1 VAVSASVL
9 AGAALTSGPAPE
21 AEAAVPDRLVLA
33 AQAERQQT
41 SSAAWFDQVGVRAAA
56 DQRVAAEKAA
66 ADAAAAAEAERL
78 AEEARQQ
85 AAAEATR
92 NAQRDPRG
100 IAQIMVAQRGWND
113 AQFSCLDSLWT
124 KESGWDYTAD
134 NPGSSAYGIPQA
146 LPGSKMSSVGADWET
161 NPVTQITWGL
171 NYIESRYG
179 SPCSAWSHSRAS
191 NWY

>member
-1 VAVSASVL
+1 
-9 AGAALTSGPAPE
+9 
-21 AEAAVPDRLVLA
+21 
-33 AQAERQQT
+33 
-41 SSAAWFDQVGVRAAA
+41 
-56 DQRVAAEKAA
+56 
-66 ADAAAAAEAERL
+66 
-78 AEEARQQ
+78 
-85 AAAEATR
+85 
-92 NAQRDPRG
+92 
-100 IAQIMVAQRGWND
+100 MVADRGWND

-134 NPGSSAYGIPQA
+134 NPSSSAYGIPQA

-179 SPCSAWSHSRAS
+179 NPCSAWSHSKAS